1 MGLLDS
7 FERGLERAVN
17 GAFAKTFR
25 SGVQP
30 VEIVSALRREMDTKA
45 AVIGRDRILAP
56 SVYEVLLSRQDA
68 ERLSQLGGA
77 LRDELYAKAQEHASS
92 QGYTFPSPLTVT
104 LRTSESVQAGTVEVT
119 STAVTGDVV
128 WQAALD
134 IAGRRF
140 PLSKART
147 VIGRGGDADITLP
160 DKGTSR
166 RHVEVLWDGKRGMVR
181 DLNSTNGSRL
191 DGQQVSQALLADGQ
205 TITIG
210 RTNMVF
216 RVIAQ
221 ATNGADAATLADQQN
236 ATQIIDAFQRG
247 SDQRGSTWR

>member
-1 MGLLDS
+1 MLDS

-30 VEIVSALRREMDTKA
+30 VEIVSAVRREMDTNV
-45 AVIGRDRILAP
+45 AVIGRDRMLAP
-56 SVYEVLLSRQDA
+56 NSYEVRLSRPDA
-68 ERLSQLGGA
+68 ERLSQLGAA
-77 LRDELYAKAQEHASS
+77 LRDELHAKAREHGAA
-92 QGYTFPSPLTVT
+92 QGYTFAGPLAVT
-104 LRTSESVQAGTVEVT
+104 LRTSDAVQPGTVEVS

-134 IAGRRF
+134 IGGRRF
-140 PLSKART
+140 PLSQART
-147 VIGRGGDADITLP
+147 VVGRGSDADITLP
-160 DKGTSR
+160 DTGTSR

-181 DLNSTNGSRL
+181 DLGSTNGSRL
-191 DGQQVSQALLADGQ
+191 DGQHVSQALLADGQ

-221 ATNGADAATLADQQN
+221 PMPGAGASTLAGQQN
-236 ATQIIDAFQRG
+236 ATQIIDAFQR
-247 SDQRGSTWR
+247 SNTQRGSDWR